1 MDFSSMSGWDF
12 ERYCADCLLKKGFT
26 KAEVTSGSGDH
37 GVDIIAEQNGIRFG
51 IQCKL
56 YQGQIPNKAVQ
67 EAYTGASYY
76 DCDVAVIM
84 SNSELTKQAQ
94 TEAKKLRVKFWNIAD
109 YMPKDDKDI
118 LENNSNAHNLPASY
132 DEFVSE
138 REEENREK
146 ERKNAGV
153 MSGQKKSP
161 NLSIRNPY
169 KTWTFSMAL
178 KWLNLKGS
186 NEFVLYNLFRAV
198 DCYCLEVEEA
208 KKCLSKEKL
217 LVSKLSFLYYNFND
231 GLKYCEGGVDI
242 IFFRDRII
250 NALKDEAAG
259 EEIDE
264 TDINLSYWI
273 LKYVFE
279 QHLKISSYLQKVLD
293 TFSAE
298 EIAQVAK
305 KSNNNW
311 VDINSSSGIL
321 NQGMKE
327 SLQKLVDE
335 WKYIVLRE
343 RWLAESPL
351 YHENKQV
358 REQVEQNE
366 KMIEKALERLSFDY
380 ESYEIMLRKKQEE
393 TERMIQEEERRK
405 KERLLKEKQEKELF
419 VQSMISEYNDG
430 FKKINLEISNRR
442 KEFESKTRIAI
453 SQAQEQITDLLKK
466 KQSFTFFG
474 KERDAKIDASIAT
487 IEQHIEQ
494 LKKQL
499 ECDIVKCNAEAQAK
513 IKALQEQ
520 TLDEAEKGG
529 VKEELLKKI
538 N

>member
-94 TEAKKLRVKFWNIAD
+94 T
-109 YMPKDDKDI
+109 DDKDI

-366 KMIEKALERLSFDY
+366 KMIEKALERLNFDY
-380 ESYEIMLRKKQEE
+380 ESYEIMLRKK
-393 TERMIQEEERRK
+393 QEEERRK

-419 VQSMISEYNDG
+419 VQSMISEYNDR

-442 KEFESKTRIAI
+442 KELESKTRIAI